1 MTLQLTQKEKNYLED
16 QKKHE
21 QICIKKYQKYAGQTQ
36 DPQLQQLFTALAG
49 SEQQHYNTINQM
61 LSGQVPQ
68 LSQQSG
74 SQSQQQAASSAQAGQ
89 SAPAS
94 QTTGSTGQNE
104 ASLCTDMLMTEK
116 FVSGAYDTA
125 IFESANTNVRQ
136 ALNHIQKEEQE
147 HGEKIYNYM
156 QSNGL
161 YNG

>member
-74 SQSQQQAASSAQAGQ
+74 SQSQQQAASSAQTGQ

-94 QTTGSTGQNE
+94 QTTGSAGQNE